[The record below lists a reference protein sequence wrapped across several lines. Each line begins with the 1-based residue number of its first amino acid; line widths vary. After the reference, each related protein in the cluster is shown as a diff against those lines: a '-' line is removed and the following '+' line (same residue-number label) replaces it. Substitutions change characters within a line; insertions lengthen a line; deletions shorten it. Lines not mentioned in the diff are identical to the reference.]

1 MGYLHPRVTTK
12 SIAILISVMFVVAL
26 TFLCRINIEVEEDL
40 ECWEKFKA
48 MDCDILNPQ
57 GR

>member
-1 MGYLHPRVTTK
+1 MGYLHPRTTPK
-12 SIAILISVMFVVAL
+12 SIATLIAVIFVVAITL
-26 TFLCRINIEVEEDL
+26 LCNINVEVEEDL